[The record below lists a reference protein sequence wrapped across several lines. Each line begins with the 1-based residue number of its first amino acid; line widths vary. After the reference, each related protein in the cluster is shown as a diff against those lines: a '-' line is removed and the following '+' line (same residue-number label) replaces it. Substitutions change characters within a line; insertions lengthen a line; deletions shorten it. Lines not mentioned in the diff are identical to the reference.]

1 MNSLKP
7 SQALS
12 RGIYMVPQEPMLF
25 PNMTVEENVLIGF
38 KEKTAVLK
46 KKLINIMDEIGW
58 HLDLNR
64 KAMSLSI
71 AEQQLVELLRGL
83 LRESQVLILDE
94 PTSALTF
101 DEVESLFKIVKD
113 LQSKGI
119 GIVYITHR
127 LAEVFEIAT
136 DVAIMRDG
144 IVTLQG
150 KVADFT
156 REMLVKGLLPP
167 NMDELEEKEKC
178 EDTVLDYEK
187 LTPVFELQGYSGY
200 GFEDINLK
208 IYPGEI
214 LGVAGVVGA
223 GRTELATTIFGRDK
237 VLGGKAILDGK
248 DVTGLSTAQVLKA
261 GINYVPEDRRL
272 NGLFSIS
279 DVAANTTS
287 ALLGDKSMGG
297 VFLNKKTEETVTQRY
312 VDDFRTK
319 VTGQDQV
326 AGSLSGG
333 NQQKIIIG
341 RALSTNPKLVI
352 LDEPTRGIDAAAR
365 GDVYSII
372 HKLKSQ
378 GVAVML
384 ISSDMEEIVELSDRA
399 VVVFQGRIRGELS
412 KCEISQASLM
422 AASFG
427 VSETEE

>member
-1 MNSLKP
+1 MLPVNKVHNIGKGTHHAAAAGGDALKP
-7 SQALS
+7 SAALA

-46 KKLINIMDEIGW
+46 KKLVQIMDDIGW
-58 HLDLNR
+58 HLDLTR

-144 IVTLQG
+144 VVTLKG

-167 NMDELEEKEKC
+167 NMDDLEEKEKC
-178 EDTVLDYEK
+178 EDAALDYEK
-187 LTPVFELQGYSGY
+187 LTPVFELSDYSGY
-200 GFEDINLK
+200 GFEDVNLK

-237 VLGGKAILDGK
+237 VLRGKAILDGQ
-248 DVTGLSTAQVLKA
+248 DVTGLSTAQVLKTGMPRVLFGSINDIIPTCIISLFVTFVMITGGIDIQA
-261 GINYVPEDRRL
+261 GSIVGLTSIVLGVSWQDWGL
-272 NGLFSIS
+272 NIWMAALLAML
-279 DVAANTTS
+279 VAA
-287 ALLGDKSMGG
+287 
-297 VFLNKKTEETVTQRY
+297 
-312 VDDFRTK
+312 
-319 VTGQDQV
+319 V
-326 AGSLSGG
+326 AG
-333 NQQKIIIG
+333 
-341 RALSTNPKLVI
+341 
-352 LDEPTRGIDAAAR
+352 GI
-365 GDVYSII
+365 
-372 HKLKSQ
+372 
-378 GVAVML
+378 
-384 ISSDMEEIVELSDRA
+384 
-399 VVVFQGRIRGELS
+399 
-412 KCEISQASLM
+412 
-422 AASFG
+422 
-427 VSETEE
+427 